1 MPREAG
7 ALLRKLGER
16 GYLPDSSTFNI
27 TMTCLLKGLDVNE
40 TCGMLDRFIEQG
52 AKLGFSIYLELI
64 ETLYKAGRGMEG
76 DP

>member
-7 ALLRKLGER
+7 ALSRKLGEG
-16 GYLPDSSTFNI
+16 GYLPDISTFNI
-27 TMTCLLKGLDVNE
+27 PVTCLLKGLDVNE
-40 TCGMLDRFIEQG
+40 TCGILDRFIEQG